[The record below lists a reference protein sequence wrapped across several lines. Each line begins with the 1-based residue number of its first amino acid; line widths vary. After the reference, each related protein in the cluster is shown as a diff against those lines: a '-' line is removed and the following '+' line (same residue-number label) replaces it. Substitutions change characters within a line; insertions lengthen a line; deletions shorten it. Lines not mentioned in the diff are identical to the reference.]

1 MATVSSRE
9 LIHNFTRIA
18 ARVAA
23 GEELTVTRYGKPLL
37 KLVSAEA
44 LLLGPQQ
51 REELVRK
58 ALSFRA
64 TRAHAKPFERNDA
77 YPLERRVDR

>member
-1 MATVSSRE
+1 MATVSSRD
-9 LIHNFTRIA
+9 LMHNFTRIA

-23 GEELTVTRYGKPLL
+23 GEELTVTRHGKALL
-37 KLVSAEA
+37 KLVPAEA
-44 LLLGPQQ
+44 QVLGQEQ
-51 REELVRK
+51 RAELVRR